1 MKKEN
6 KFNLH
11 LQELS
16 FRFIKLLFLL
26 MMGVTLFLNFFLGGI
41 EYACTR
47 HYSNVRIFMPILAV
61 FVVCCLV
68 YFCCKYLEGSMRK
81 WKFKM
86 PREVK
91 GGVKAA
97 TVLLFFWQLYVVYNI
112 FFMTGWDV
120 GGKIIP
126 GSLLLAEGNIE
137 TFTAQ
142 FSEYFSRNPNNIP
155 LIVLYSLLSRINDAV
170 GIWGAD
176 NQLMCILSVNCLIN
190 SLTCYLTYKTAGNLM
205 GKGAALIGY
214 IFVAILVGL
223 SPWISIPYTDSLALF
238 FPVFILFLY
247 SIKVGK
253 RYRAYVKYGLIT
265 FTGYIGYLFKPQV
278 IIIVIAIAL
287 IELLRLLSEKGW
299 GRLKEYL
306 VVLLA
311 CVVALGLGWVIS
323 EQVFTIRGFEPDT
336 ERALDAVHYFKMGQN
351 AETGGT
357 WSIDDINVSMYY
369 ADRNERR
376 WENLRA
382 GLRRIRD
389 FGPIGYVEFLARKN
403 LTNYNDGTF
412 AWACEGNF
420 YKEVYE
426 PKNEVASPLLRNI
439 YYTGGT
445 YYHYYAETVQGI
457 WLLVLLLCPCS
468 LLLMGKSMLRENSF
482 PQLVL
487 ILALEG
493 LTIFELLFEA
503 RARYLYTYVP
513 LFIILAM
520 MGLERFVHLGIW
532 GKLSERIVK
541 RKFV

>member
-1 MKKEN
+1 
-6 KFNLH
+6 
-11 LQELS
+11 
-16 FRFIKLLFLL
+16 
-26 MMGVTLFLNFFLGGI
+26 MMGVTLFLNFFLDGI

-47 HYSNVRIFMPILAV
+47 HYSNVRIFLPILAA
-61 FVVCCLV
+61 FAICCLL
-68 YFCCKYLEGSMRK
+68 YFCCKYTGFLGGK
-81 WKFKM
+81 WKFRM
-86 PREVK
+86 PRKAE
-91 GGVKAA
+91 GAVKAA

-137 TFTAQ
+137 AFTEQ

-155 LIVLYSLLSRINDAV
+155 LIVLYSLLFRINDAV
-170 GIWGAD
+170 GVWGTD

-190 SLTCYLTYKTAGNLM
+190 SLTCYLTYKTACNLM
-205 GKGAALIGY
+205 GKKAALAGY
-214 IFVAILVGL
+214 LFAVILVGL

-238 FPVFILFLY
+238 FPVLILFLY
-247 SIKVGK
+247 SAKTGK

-265 FTGYIGYLFKPQV
+265 FAGYMGYLFKPQV
-278 IIIVIAIAL
+278 AIIVIAIAL
-287 IELLRLLSEKGW
+287 IEGLRLLSEKKGR
-299 GRLKEYL
+299 RLKEYL
-306 VVLLA
+306 TVCFVCLA
-311 CVVALGLGWVIS
+311 ALGLGWMIS
-323 EQVFTIRGFEPDT
+323 EQVFTIRGFEPDAQ
-336 ERALDAVHYFKMGQN
+336 RALDAVHYFKMGQN

-357 WSIDDINVSMYY
+357 WSVDDINVSMYY
-369 ADRNERR
+369 TDRTERR

-389 FGPIGYVEFLARKN
+389 FGPVGYVEFLAWKN

-420 YKEVYE
+420 YKEIYE
-426 PKNEVASPLLRNI
+426 PKNAAASPFLRNL
-439 YYTGGT
+439 YYTDGA
-445 YYHYYAETVQGI
+445 YYGHYADTVQGI

-468 LLLMGKSMLRENSF
+468 LLLAGKNMLRENSF

-513 LFIILAM
+513 LFIILGM
-520 MGLERFVHLGIW
+520 MGWERFMHLEIW
-532 GKLSERIVK
+532 EKLFGRIGKKKV
-541 RKFV
+541 V